1 MVGQVEANANGALGA
16 LLRGMLRQA
25 TIRSE
30 HAGLLVGHAGRPD
43 LLITGAGASPVVIE
57 AEYEPAATVEKEA
70 RSRLHRRVVGE
81 SRPIE
86 AVVALRYPAALKDAY
101 EIEPALKGADLA
113 FAAHHADG
121 TRFPRSGWLEG
132 SVEDLSDLVRLVGEP
147 QESVRAAAAAME
159 QGIEEVAWRLDELSI
174 LRPFLSDE
182 IAARLGLDDSP
193 QTRRMA
199 GAILANAVVFHHRLS
214 GILTGVRPPGEVC
227 DSVVNAH
234 GAIRSAWN
242 EILAVNYWPIFAIAR
257 DFLSHLLPG
266 DGSWILRRLC
276 ETAAEIDTLGVANAH
291 HLTGRIF
298 QRLIADRKYL
308 ATFYTLPPSASLLAR
323 LAVSLLDDLD
333 WSDADRIGRL
343 RVGDFAC
350 GTGALLSAVYEQIAA
365 RHERAGGDAAAL
377 HRPLM
382 EAVLYGCDV
391 MPSAVHITG
400 STLSGLW
407 PDRPFE
413 LSRLYTVP
421 YGRQGDGGVQIGSLE
436 LLQSS
441 QLTTLFN
448 TSDPALRTGS
458 AGEETAARVST
469 EVRDGDFDLVI
480 MNPPF
485 TRAGSDWEGS
495 KRKED
500 YIKQFRGLSTDLGT
514 QKEMAARLK
523 GFARDSCYHGYAG
536 IASAFVALADRK
548 VKPGGVVA
556 LVLPLS
562 VAGGESWKGVRRLF
576 AAEYTDLT
584 VLSIAA
590 TGSRMSFSS
599 DTGMAEC
606 LVVAKKR
613 KPEGEP
619 GRRSVFVSLR
629 ERPHGF
635 AEAAAIASGVRRLG
649 GGRRIEDGPYGG
661 SRLTVGEDL
670 RGDLLSAPCD
680 DSEIWSAVR
689 LGDPSLA
696 QTAHALT
703 QSSLWLPGHE
713 AVALPI
719 VRLASLG
726 QRGLHHRNITG
737 PAAPYDR
744 GLASPT
750 STFPALWNHHARR
763 ETRLVVEPDLQLY
776 VRVDR
781 EERASEVWATAS
793 RSHVNLDFTF
803 GSQPLAVAFTERA
816 CIGGRVWPTVRFADR
831 RFDYLFALWGNSS
844 LGLLAHWWL
853 SSRQQSSKAGITV
866 SSMDRLSVLD
876 LRTLDDAQ
884 LEGARR
890 IFDEF
895 RGLDLQPAF
904 LADTDPNRALLDR
917 RVVCDLLGFGEDT
930 FRGVRRLAGKWCAE
944 PSVHGGK
951 KRPEAEGSLIYRFEQ
966 AEEYALVAEPLFTF
980 RKS

>member
-16 LLRGMLRQA
+16 LLRRMLPGA

-43 LLITGAGASPVVIE
+43 LLVTASGASPVVIE

-70 RSRLHRRVVGE
+70 RSRLHRKVVGE
-81 SRPIE
+81 ARPIE

-101 EIEPALKGADLA
+101 EIEPALRDAGLR
-113 FAAHHADG
+113 FATLHADG

-132 SVEDLSDLVRLVGEP
+132 SVEDLSDFVRLVGEP
-147 QESVRAAAAAME
+147 QESVRVAAAAME
-159 QGIEEVAWRLDELSI
+159 EAIEEVAWRLDEYSV

-182 IAARLGLDDSP
+182 IAARLGLDESP

-199 GAILANAVVFHHRLS
+199 AAILANAVVFHQRLA
-214 GILTGVRPPGEVC
+214 GIVEGVRTPAEVC
-227 DSVVNAH
+227 GGVIDAH
-234 GAIRSAWN
+234 AAMRAAWTR
-242 EILAVNYWPIFAIAR
+242 ILEVNYWPIFAIAR
-257 DFLSHLLPG
+257 DFLSHLVAG
-266 DGSWILRRLC
+266 DGSWILRRLAG
-276 ETAAEIDTLGVANAH
+276 TADRINTLGVTNAH
-291 HLTGRIF
+291 DLTGRIF

-308 ATFYTLPPSASLLAR
+308 ATFYTLPPSAALLAR

-333 WSDADRIGRL
+333 WADADRIGRL

-382 EAVLYGCDV
+382 EEVLYGCDV

-400 STLSGLW
+400 STLSGKW

-421 YGRQGDGGVQIGSLE
+421 YGRQGDSGVQIGSLE

-500 YIKQFRGLSTDLGT
+500 YIKQFRGLSTDLRT
-514 QKEMAARLK
+514 QKEMAGRLK

-562 VAGGESWKGVRRLF
+562 VAAGESWKGVRRLF

-613 KPEGEP
+613 TAEGEP
-619 GRRSVFVSLR
+619 GRRAVFLSLR
-629 ERPHGF
+629 GRPRGF
-635 AEAAAIASGVRRLG
+635 AEAAAIASGAVRLG
-649 GGRRIEDGPYGG
+649 AGRRIEDGPYGG
-661 SRLTVGEDL
+661 AQLTIGEDRIGEAL
-670 RGDLLSAPCD
+670 NASRGGGKG
-680 DSEIWSAVR
+680 WSAVR
-689 LGDPSLA
+689 LQDASVA
-696 QTAHALT
+696 ETAYALT
-703 QSSLWLPGHE
+703 DSSLWLPGE
-713 AVALPI
+713 TAAPLPTTLL
-719 VRLASLG
+719 RNLG
-726 QRGLHHRNITG
+726 QRGWHHRNFIG
-737 PAAPYDR
+737 PQAPFDR
-744 GLASPT
+744 LPPSPT
-750 STFPALWNHHARR
+750 ATYPALWNHDAAR
-763 ETRLVVEPDLQLY
+763 ETRLILEADSELQ
-776 VRVDR
+776 VRLGR
-781 EERASEVWATAS
+781 EGRAGEAWATAS
-793 RSHVNLDFTF
+793 RSHLNSDFTF
-803 GSQPLAVAFTERA
+803 GSQPLAVAFTEHK
-816 CIGGRVWPTVRFADR
+816 CIGGRVWPSVRFDDP
-831 RFDYLFALWGNSS
+831 RFEVVFSLWGNST
-844 LGLLAHWWL
+844 LGLVSHWWH
-853 SSRQQSSKAGITV
+853 SSRQQSSKAGVTV
-866 SSMDRLSVLD
+866 SGIDGLSVLD
-876 LRTLDDAQ
+876 LRTLAEAQ

-895 RGLDLQPAF
+895 RELDLQPAYR
-904 LADTDPNRALLDR
+904 ADTDPNRALLDR
-917 RVVCDLLGFGEDT
+917 RVVCDLLGFGEEV
-930 FRGVRRLAGKWCAE
+930 FRGVRRLAAKWCAE

-951 KRPEAEGSLIYRFEQ
+951 KRPEAEGTLTWRFEQ
-966 AEEYALVAEPLFTF
+966 AEEYALVAEPVFTF

>member
-16 LLRGMLRQA
+16 LLREMLRHA
-25 TIRSE
+25 TVRWE
-30 HAGLLVGHAGRPD
+30 HAGLLVGQAGRPD
-43 LLITGAGASPVVIE
+43 LLVTASGASPVVIE

-86 AVVALRYPAALKDAY
+86 SVVALRYPAALKDAY
-101 EIEPALKGADLA
+101 EIEPALREAGLR
-113 FAAHHADG
+113 FATLHADG
-121 TRFPRSGWLEG
+121 TRFPRAGWLEG
-132 SVEDLSDLVRLVGEP
+132 SVEDLADFVRLVGEP
-147 QESVRAAAAAME
+147 QESVRVAAAAME
-159 QGIEEVAWRLDELSI
+159 EAIEEVAWRLDELAT

-182 IAARLGLDDSP
+182 IAARLGLDDTP

-199 GAILANAVVFHHRLS
+199 AAILANAVVFHQRLA
-214 GILTGVRPPGEVC
+214 GILKGVRTPAEVC
-227 DSVVNAH
+227 GAVIDAH
-234 GAIRSAWN
+234 AAMRAAWT
-242 EILAVNYWPIFAIAR
+242 EILEVNYWPIFAIAR
-257 DFLSHLLPG
+257 DFLSHLVAG
-266 DGSWILRRLC
+266 DGSWILRRLAG
-276 ETAAEIDTLGVANAH
+276 TAAAINTLGVTNAH
-291 HLTGRIF
+291 DLTGRIF

-308 ATFYTLPPSASLLAR
+308 ATFYTLPPSAALLAR

-333 WSDADRIGRL
+333 WADAARLGRL

-350 GTGALLSAVYEQIAA
+350 GTGALLSAVYEQITA

-382 EAVLYGCDV
+382 EEVLYGCDV

-400 STLSGLW
+400 STLSGRW

-469 EVRDGDFDLVI
+469 EIRDGDFDLVI

-500 YIKQFRGLSTDLGT
+500 YIKQFRGLSTDLET
-514 QKEMAARLK
+514 QREMAARLK
-523 GFARDSCYHGYAG
+523 SFARDSCYHGYAG

-606 LVVAKKR
+606 LVVARKR
-613 KPEGEP
+613 KGHEEP
-619 GRRSVFVSLR
+619 GRRAVFLSLR
-629 ERPHGF
+629 ERPRGF
-635 AEAAAIASGVRRLG
+635 AEAAAIAAGALQVGDGRL
-649 GGRRIEDGPYGG
+649 IEDGPYGG
-661 SRLTVGEDL
+661 SPLTVGDDPSGEAL
-670 RGDLLSAPCD
+670 NAPWD
-680 DSEIWSAVR
+680 VTEIWSAVR
-689 LGDPSLA
+689 VRDASVA
-696 QTAHALT
+696 QTAHALVR
-703 QSSLWLPGHE
+703 SSLWLPGRK
-713 AVALPI
+713 AVALPMA
-719 VRLASLG
+719 RLALLAN
-726 QRGLHHRNITG
+726 RGLHHRNITG
-737 PAAPYDR
+737 PTAPYDR
-744 GLASPT
+744 GVASAT
-750 STFPALWNHHARR
+750 STYPTLWNHDASR
-763 ETRLVVEPDLQLY
+763 ETRLVVEPDFQLL
-776 VRVDR
+776 VRVGR
-781 EERASEVWATAS
+781 EARASEVWATAS
-793 RSHVNLDFTF
+793 RSHLNLDFTF

-816 CIGGRVWPTVRFADR
+816 CIGGRVWPTVSFEDR
-831 RFDYLFALWGNSS
+831 RFDYAFALWGNCS
-844 LGLLAHWWL
+844 LGLLAHWWH
-853 SSRQQSSKAGITV
+853 SSRQQSSKAGLTV
-866 SSMDRLSVLD
+866 STLHSLSVLD
-876 LRTLDDAQ
+876 LRTLGEAQ

-895 RGLDLQPAF
+895 RELDLQPAGF
-904 LADTDPNRALLDR
+904 ADTDPNRALLDR
-917 RVVCDLLGFGEDT
+917 RVVCDLLGFGEEV
-930 FRGVRRLAGKWCAE
+930 FRGVRRLAAKWCAE

-951 KRPEAEGSLIYRFEQ
+951 KRPEAEGSLTWRFEQ
-966 AEEYALVAEPLFTF
+966 AEEYALVAEPVFAF
-980 RKS
+980 PKS

>member
-1 MVGQVEANANGALGA
+1 MVGQVEASANGALGA
-16 LLRGMLRQA
+16 LLRGMLRHA

-30 HAGLLVGHAGRPD
+30 HAGLLAGHSGRPD

-101 EIEPALKGADLA
+101 EIESALRDADLA

-159 QGIEEVAWRLDELSI
+159 QGIEEVAWRLDELSV

-242 EILAVNYWPIFAIAR
+242 EILAVDYWPIFAIAR

-333 WSDADRIGRL
+333 WSDADRLGRL

-382 EAVLYGCDV
+382 EEVLYGCDV

-421 YGRQGDGGVQIGSLE
+421 YGRQEDGGVQIGSLE

-458 AGEETAARVST
+458 VGEETAARVST

-500 YIKQFRGLSTDLGT
+500 YIKQFRGLSTDLET

-606 LVVAKKR
+606 LVVARKR
-613 KPEGEP
+613 KAEGEP
-619 GRRSVFVSLR
+619 GRRAVFLSLR

-635 AEAAAIASGVRRLG
+635 AEAAAIASGALQVG
-649 GGRRIEDGPYGG
+649 SGRRVEDGPYGG
-661 SRLTVGEDL
+661 APLTVGDDRCGEAL
-670 RGDLLSAPCD
+670 SSPPGDG
-680 DSEIWSAVR
+680 ETWNAVR
-689 LGDPSLA
+689 LGDASVA
-696 QTAHALT
+696 QAAHALAH
-703 QSSLWLPGHE
+703 SSLWLPGQ
-713 AVALPI
+713 APVPLPT
-719 VRLASLG
+719 ASLG
-726 QRGLHHRNITG
+726 
-737 PAAPYDR
+737 
-744 GLASPT
+744 GLAGRGWHDLNFTGRQAPFDRLPA
-750 STFPALWNHHARR
+750 STTATYPALWNHRAGR
-763 ETRLVVEPDLQLY
+763 ETRLVVEADSQLQ
-776 VRVDR
+776 VRVGR
-781 EERASEVWATAS
+781 EERAAEAWATAS
-793 RSHVNLDFTF
+793 RTHLNRDFTF
-803 GSQPLAVAFTERA
+803 GSQPLAVAYTERR
-816 CIGGRVWPTVRFADR
+816 CVGGRVWPSI
-831 RFDYLFALWGNSS
+831 RFDDPGFEVAFSLWGNST
-844 LGLLAHWWL
+844 LGLVSHWWH

-866 SSMDRLSVLD
+866 SGIAGLSVLD
-876 LRTLDDAQ
+876 LRTLDEAQ

-895 RGLDLQPAF
+895 RSLDLQPAF

-951 KRPEAEGSLIYRFEQ
+951 KRPEAEGSLTYRFEQ

>member
-16 LLRGMLRQA
+16 LLREMLRHA
-25 TIRSE
+25 TVRWE

-43 LLITGAGASPVVIE
+43 LLVTASGASPVVIE

-101 EIEPALKGADLA
+101 EIEPALREAGLR
-113 FAAHHADG
+113 FATLHADG

-132 SVEDLSDLVRLVGEP
+132 SAEDLADFVRLVGEP
-147 QESVRAAAAAME
+147 QESVRVAAAAME
-159 QGIEEVAWRLDELSI
+159 EAIEEVAWRLDELAT

-182 IAARLGLDDSP
+182 IAARLGLDDTT

-199 GAILANAVVFHHRLS
+199 AAILANAVVFHQRLA
-214 GILTGVRPPGEVC
+214 GILKGVRTPAEVC
-227 DSVVNAH
+227 GAVIDAH
-234 GAIRSAWN
+234 TAMRAAWT
-242 EILAVNYWPIFAIAR
+242 EILEVNYWPIFAIAR
-257 DFLSHLLPG
+257 DFLSHLVAG
-266 DGSWILRRLC
+266 DGSWILRRLAG
-276 ETAAEIDTLGVANAH
+276 TAAAINTLGVTNAH
-291 HLTGRIF
+291 DLTGRIF

-308 ATFYTLPPSASLLAR
+308 ATFYTLPPSAALLAR

-333 WSDADRIGRL
+333 WADADRLGRL

-377 HRPLM
+377 HRALM
-382 EAVLYGCDV
+382 EEVLYGCDV

-400 STLSGLW
+400 STLSGRW

-500 YIKQFRGLSTDLGT
+500 SIKQFRGLSTDLKT

-523 GFARDSCYHGYAG
+523 SFARDSCHHGYAG

-576 AAEYTDLT
+576 AAEYTNLT
-584 VLSIAA
+584 VLSIAS

-606 LVVAKKR
+606 LVVARKR
-613 KPEGEP
+613 KSGEEP
-619 GRRSVFVSLR
+619 GRRAVFLSLR
-629 ERPHGF
+629 ERPRGF
-635 AEAAAIASGVRRLG
+635 AEAAAIAAGARQVG
-649 GGRRIEDGPYGG
+649 AGRRIEDGPYGG
-661 SRLTVGEDL
+661 APLTVGKDHGGEVL
-670 RGDLLSAPCD
+670 NAPWD
-680 DSEIWSAVR
+680 DTEIWGAVR
-689 LGDPSLA
+689 LLDASVA
-696 QTAHALT
+696 QTAQALT
-703 QSSLWLPGHE
+703 HSSLWLPGHR
-713 AVALPI
+713 AFSLPT
-719 VRLASLG
+719 VRLALLA

-737 PAAPYDR
+737 PVAPFERSAPSD
-744 GLASPT
+744 T
-750 STFPALWNHHARR
+750 STYPALWNHHALR
-763 ETRLVVEPDLQLY
+763 ETRLVVEPDSQLQ
-776 VRVDR
+776 VRVGM
-781 EERASEVWATAS
+781 EEKAARVWRMAS
-793 RSHVNLDFTF
+793 RLHWNLDFRLN
-803 GSQPLAVAFTERA
+803 SQPLAA
-816 CIGGRVWPTVRFADR
+816 CWTDEKTIGGAAWPTVSA
-831 RFDYLFALWGNSS
+831 FDSTHEKALLLWSNTT
-844 LGLLAHWWL
+844 LGLLLFWWRG
-853 SSRQQSSKAGITV
+853 SRQQSGRA
-866 SSMDRLSVLD
+866 RLTGTGLNELPVFD
-876 LRTLDDAQ
+876 VRTLDSSQ
-884 LEGARR
+884 LAAASS
-890 IFDEF
+890 IFDDFASRDLLPANEAY
-895 RGLDLQPAF
+895 RDPTRKALDEAVLLRLLHLPEETLESLDL
-904 LADTDPNRALLDR
+904 L
-917 RVVCDLLGFGEDT
+917 
-930 FRGVRRLAGKWCAE
+930 RLKWCAE

-951 KRPEAEGSLIYRFEQ
+951 KRPEAEGSLTWQFEQ
-966 AEEYALVAEPLFTF
+966 AEEYALVAEPAFPIP
-980 RKS
+980 KS